1 MGLFLP
7 SFFQTRPKRTFDY
20 KPRFYNEEKERIEAL
35 KQKYAAEASAEEADG
50 LSAAGSAS
58 GDADTARAGAYAAI
72 DREARMRQE
81 FERQRPVRKTKGLLS
96 RRAFLVAVALVV
108 ILLFVVS

>member
-1 MGLFLP
+1 MFLP
-7 SFFQTRPKRTFDY
+7 SFFKTRPRSTFDY

-35 KQKYAAEASAEEADG
+35 KQKYAARGADADG
-50 LSAAGSAS
+50 LSAAGSAA
-58 GDADTARAGAYAAI
+58 DASDAAYARI

-96 RRAFLVAVALVV
+96 RRAFLVAVALVI

>member
-35 KQKYAAEASAEEADG
+35 KQKYAAEASAE
-50 LSAAGSAS
+50 SAAGA
-58 GDADTARAGAYAAI
+58 TPYAAI

>member
-35 KQKYAAEASAEEADG
+35 KQKYAQQAGSEAEASAESADG
-50 LSAAGSAS
+50 A
-58 GDADTARAGAYAAI
+58 TPYARI